1 MSGTQGGPRFV
12 DDRHRYRL
20 ESRIAT
26 GGMGEVWRATDTS
39 LGREVAVKVLKL
51 NYQDRPDELAQLERE
66 FHEAQSLSHPN
77 VVSVFDLDRDG
88 NVYFI
93 VMELL
98 EGELLA
104 DILKRLDGQP
114 MERHYALGI
123 ISSVGVFGGFQG
135 ILIDPRTGVLMGGSD
150 PRKDG
155 AAMGY

>member
-1 MSGTQGGPRFV
+1 M
-12 DDRHRYRL
+12 
-20 ESRIAT
+20 
-26 GGMGEVWRATDTS
+26 
-39 LGREVAVKVLKL
+39 LKL

-104 DILKRLDGQP
+104 DILKRLDGSP
-114 MERHYALGI
+114 WRVSTRWA
-123 ISSVGVFGGFQG
+123 SSAASVRRWLMRIVATSCM
-135 ILIDPRTGVLMGGSD
+135 RTSSH
-150 PRKDG
+150 
-155 AAMGY
+155 ATS